1 MFQKKIL
8 KNGARM
14 VLVPF
19 RDTKA
24 ATVLVEFRV
33 GSRYE
38 TQALNGASHFLEHL
52 YFKGTAKRPTTLD
65 ISRDLDAV
73 GAEYNAFTSKDHT
86 GYYVKITAEHL
97 PLAADILSD
106 MLFHSKFD
114 AAELERERTVVI
126 EEIHMY
132 EDNPIMFVEELLEAE
147 LYKGST
153 LGWRISGDRDNIAK
167 MDRAAMLKYREHY
180 YRPDEMV
187 VSVAGRYDAKTIREI
202 ERIFGKSFDH
212 KNPPRKSF
220 KKFSV
225 GSAGYRAPRVKL
237 QYKDTNQVQCA
248 MGFPGYAIGDDRLE
262 ATGILANILGGTM
275 SSRLFVEVREKR
287 GLAYSVRASHG
298 AFEDVGGFT
307 IQSGLDK
314 SRIEEA
320 IKVILEEIKKIKM
333 AGVTERELKDAKEN
347 IHGRFVL
354 NLEES
359 NELAAFVSKQELFL
373 KKILTPEQKLARV
386 MSVRRADVQ
395 AVARDIFRT
404 PRISM
409 ALIGPFKDEM
419 PFKKILSL

>member
-1 MFQKKIL
+1 MFEKKVL

-114 AAELERERTVVI
+114 AQELERERTVVI

-147 LYKGST
+147 LYRGST
-153 LGWRISGDRDNIAK
+153 LGWRISGDRENIAK

-212 KNPPRKSF
+212 KNPPRKAF

-225 GSAGYRAPRVKL
+225 AAAGYRAPRVKL

-248 MGFPGYAIGDDRLE
+248 IGFPGYAIGDDRLE

-298 AFEDVGGFT
+298 AFEDVGAFT

-320 IKVILEEIKKIKM
+320 IKVILGEIKKIKTD
-333 AGVTERELKDAKEN
+333 GVTERELKDAKEN

-359 NELAAFVSKQELFL
+359 NELAAFVSKQELFQR
-373 KKILTPEQKLARV
+373 KILTPEQKLARV
-386 MSVRRADVQ
+386 MAVRRADVQ

-404 PRISM
+404 ARISM
-409 ALIGPFKDEM
+409 ALIGPFKDEK
-419 PFKKILSL
+419 PFEKLLKV